1 MNEIKAAFRDTL
13 EEKVLSAVPED
24 VEPRFSPRFERRM
37 ERLSKRAAA
46 DHVPVRRAAALSLV
60 IAAGFFA
67 MSLPTVGSRRS
78 DILLTEHAGYSELY
92 FAHSGASREYLDC
105 VYEFDVPDGFE
116 VSEELVTIGFR
127 YVRYE
132 RGEEF
137 LVIEQNT
144 KGGFGGHFSSEQAP
158 IVDAVV
164 NGCEGFCADYGDSS
178 LLAWDN
184 GDFFLELS
192 GTLPLSEL
200 RSIAESMS
208 RRELTERERQLVS
221 E

>member
-24 VEPRFSPRFERRM
+24 IEPQFSPRFERKM
-37 ERLSKRAAA
+37 KRLSKRAAA

-67 MSLPTVGSRRS
+67 MSLPTVGSRQS

-92 FAHSGASREYLDC
+92 FAHSDLSREYLEY
-105 VYEFDVPDGFE
+105 VYEFVVPEGFE
-116 VSEELVTIGFR
+116 VSEEQVTIGGR
-127 YVRYE
+127 YARYE
-132 RGEEF
+132 RGEEY
-137 LVIEQNT
+137 LIIEQYT
-144 KGGFGGHFSSEQAP
+144 KGGFGGHFSTEQAP
-158 IVDAVV
+158 IVDANV
-164 NGCEGFCADYGDSS
+164 NGCEGFCVDYGESS

-184 GDFFLELS
+184 GDYFLELC
-192 GTLPLSEL
+192 GTLALSEL

-208 RRELTERERQLVS
+208 RRELSEEERQLIS